1 MGLIDF
7 QGIGLVEVPDDITD
21 AEIQELGENLSKSPA
36 RSAAASA
43 GQSFQRS
50 VGQAVSGARRGAE
63 YLRVPTQ
70 IPVGM
75 GGFGM
80 RDETARN
87 LLDLN
92 REIAKE
98 QALEPERREA
108 RLAASPTYQLGQ
120 EIAAQAP
127 EVFQPN
133 PLYKG
138 DFWTETIPTGAGQL
152 PLLIGA
158 GAVGGPLG
166 AGAMYGAMAGEAT
179 VQEADTILDQRI
191 AEAAALGDTALAAR
205 LERSKANAK
214 SQAFVAGA
222 SIGAATEATL
232 GVAGRVVPAIRN
244 ATQLAGTTI
253 AGKAVQ
259 GALREAAQEG
269 SEQVLGNIAA
279 QKIYEPSRLTLEGV
293 GESMAAGAVLGGGL
307 AVGAESVRPRLVD
320 ANTQKAV
327 NDLAPTSPQ
336 TAQTL
341 ELMKEGL
348 AIAER
353 SSARQL
359 ALEAPAIDVEA
370 TEVAQP
376 LPEPRQL
383 SVSPENQMVVDE
395 TGQPAVFTQPQPE
408 TTDAVQ
414 EQGTDE
420 GVLRPEQPQVGLQG
434 VVEQDTQQEEAP
446 DVLPT
451 QGEEVTPE
459 APYNPS
465 DYPLPPLSDEN
476 TKYRGKLSRFVPRVY
491 RETSISSASPIIPG
505 TTTTTQLGELFF
517 SNTPEYALGQGA
529 NKGVVME
536 FDSDGIEGVLS
547 RSKPAWLPAY
557 ESGNAEF
564 VARQPAQSEIQNALV
579 SVTVKPDATATRV
592 ERVMFNR
599 VTSGLESNGWTKTTN
614 EDGSVTWRK
623 PSSKPSTPRRTQA
636 PPVQEPIPEVQA
648 AIPPEPSVS
657 EPVTPETPA
666 SEQMRQNRDAVNEA
680 SNEFFKLGIQPAPIE
695 VAGKYLSA
703 KAKDAWGRVAAGF
716 QRNFTSRGDL
726 PDSVFQESIKR
737 TGKIKAMEQEGKYIT
752 RDFNRTLREVYG
764 LNRAGMESNLQQVP
778 KEDIQKFNAYLTKED
793 DGSTIDPRVRE
804 QLGKMRSH
812 LDNLSNELVRRGLVD
827 SKLEKVVTD
836 NLGVYLTRSYRF
848 FDDPKWAD
856 NIPKERLN
864 KARNFILS
872 EMRRSN
878 PAATEQDADRQV
890 RNMIEDW
897 KKDGVDSFVRGG
909 KLGGKDFYTFFKRKD
924 IAPEIRALLGEYQ
937 DPQVNFTRSVAK
949 IARYLGDQEFL
960 NKVKQDG
967 MGKFL
972 FESDQAPAGYN
983 TLIATE
989 GSSTMEPLNG
999 LRTSPEIAKVFEEYG
1014 KRDNANGL
1022 WKAIMALN
1030 AFTKTAATV
1039 GSVQTQ
1045 MRNLWGQ
1052 IYFNTMNG
1060 DFRLNNYGKSA
1071 KSVLADL
1078 GAMSDPEWRKQ
1089 YANYLRLGVVGDST
1103 IAGEIRESVK
1113 AVFNR
1118 DMQEDDFSWRSI
1130 VHFAKKYGMDKPA
1143 EIYQAADDLGKITAF
1158 ESRKA
1163 DVKAIHPTWTDKQVE
1178 EQAAR
1183 EIREDYPTHQMA
1195 SRAVRAFRRQPFL
1208 GSFATFNAE
1217 MMRSTY
1223 NSLNRTRQYLFE
1235 NNGNEAMRNIG
1246 IRRAVGA
1253 LTALGGASAGIAA
1266 LSRLLSEVSPED
1278 DDDVR
1283 QFVPSYEQNSNLVY
1297 LGKSDDGAV
1306 RYIDES
1312 RFNPYAMFGDATR
1325 AMFSNDEKGIQSAL
1339 WEGLVE
1345 LTGGYADES
1354 LILSKVADVNRN
1366 KTETGRKVYN
1376 DEATTGDKLYE
1387 SAKHVGEVLV
1397 PGTVKRATTRLL
1409 PAITGTENRRGVVPS
1424 LPAELAREGLGVSIE
1439 DIDFERALEFRAR
1452 DFPKRIS
1459 ESTSIFTSELY
1470 KRGEKDPQKVLDSY
1484 QAQENARLG
1493 IWTDLYNQASAAI
1506 RQGVP
1511 RDEVQSILESN
1522 GVGKRDARLILNGN
1536 YRAYRPSKEV
1546 LERAKDRNRAI
1557 PTTELDA
1564 LATERD
1570 ALRLS
1575 DELPPV
1581 EPQAPVQ
1588 WPVF

>member
-1 MGLIDF
+1 MALIDF
-7 QGIGLVEVPDDITD
+7 QGIGLVEVPDDIT
-21 AEIQELGENLSKSPA
+21 EEQVQELGQNLSKSRP

-43 GQSFQRS
+43 GRALQTG
-50 VGQAVSGARRGAE
+50 VGQTISGARRAAE
-63 YLRVPTQ
+63 YFRAPTQ

-80 RDETARN
+80 REETAQN
-87 LLDLN
+87 LLNLN
-92 REIAKE
+92 REIAQLQE
-98 QALEPERREA
+98 QEPERREQA
-108 RLAASPTYQLGQ
+108 LAESPTYQLGQ
-120 EIAAQAP
+120 EITQSAQ

-133 PLYKG
+133 PLYQG
-138 DFWTETIPTGAGQL
+138 EFVADVLPSAAGQL
-152 PLLIGA
+152 PPLIA
-158 GAVGGPLG
+158 SGAVAGPLG
-166 AGAMYGAMAGEAT
+166 AGLTYGAMAGEAT
-179 VQEADTILDQRI
+179 VQDANNILDQRI
-191 AEAAALGDTALAAR
+191 DEARNAGDLRLAAR
-205 LERSKANAK
+205 LERSKAGAK
-214 SQAFVAGA
+214 GEAFAAGA
-222 SIGAATEATL
+222 TIGAVTEGIL
-232 GVAGRVVPAIRN
+232 GVAGRVVPALRN
-244 ATQLAGTTI
+244 ATQLAGQTI

-259 GALREAAQEG
+259 GAIREAAQEG

-279 QKIYEPSRLTLEGV
+279 QKIYDPNRLTLEGV

-307 AVGAESVRPRLVD
+307 AVGTESFRPRLTE
-320 ANTQKAV
+320 AKTQQVV
-327 NDLAPTSPQ
+327 NDLTPTSPN
-336 TAQTL
+336 TALTL
-341 ELMKEGL
+341 EVMQQGHTL
-348 AIAER
+348 AER
-353 SSARQL
+353 SSADQR
-359 ALEAPAIDVEA
+359 ALEAPAIDIEA
-370 TEVAQP
+370 TEII
-376 LPEPRQL
+376 PEQRRL
-383 SVSPENQMVVDE
+383 SISPESQVVVDE
-395 TGQPAVFTQPQPE
+395 ATGQPAAFTQPQPE
-408 TTDAVQ
+408 TTDAIQ
-414 EQGTDE
+414 EQSPDA
-420 GVLRPEQPQVGLQG
+420 GVLREERPEVELQG
-434 VVEQDTQQEEAP
+434 VVEQDAQAQQPAGIP
-446 DVLPT
+446 TPT
-451 QGEEVTPE
+451 QEEVTPE
-459 APYNPS
+459 A
-465 DYPLPPLSDEN
+465 
-476 TKYRGKLSRFVPRVY
+476 
-491 RETSISSASPIIPG
+491 
-505 TTTTTQLGELFF
+505 
-517 SNTPEYALGQGA
+517 
-529 NKGVVME
+529 
-536 FDSDGIEGVLS
+536 
-547 RSKPAWLPAY
+547 
-557 ESGNAEF
+557 
-564 VARQPAQSEIQNALV
+564 
-579 SVTVKPDATATRV
+579 
-592 ERVMFNR
+592 
-599 VTSGLESNGWTKTTN
+599 
-614 EDGSVTWRK
+614 
-623 PSSKPSTPRRTQA
+623 
-636 PPVQEPIPEVQA
+636 QA

-657 EPVTPETPA
+657 EPVKPETPA
-666 SEQMRQNRDAVNEA
+666 SEQMRKNRDDLNDA
-680 SNEFFKLGIQPAPIE
+680 SNEFFKMGIQPAPIE

-703 KAKDAWGRVAAGF
+703 KAKDAWGRVTAGF

-804 QLGKMRSH
+804 QLDKMRGY

-878 PAATEQDADRQV
+878 PAATEEDADRQV

-924 IAPEIRALLGEYQ
+924 IAPEIRAMLGEYQ

-972 FESDQAPAGYN
+972 FTSENAPAGYN

-989 GSSTMEPLNG
+989 GSATMEPLNG
-999 LRTSPEIAKVFEEYG
+999 LRTSPEIARVFEEYG

-1078 GAMSDPEWRKQ
+1078 GAMDNAEWRKR
-1089 YANYLRLGVVGDST
+1089 YADYVRLGVVGDST

-1130 VHFAKKYGMDKPA
+1130 AHFAKKYGMDKPA

-1163 DVKAIHPTWTDKQVE
+1163 DVKAIHPTWTDNQVE

-1195 SRAVRAFRRQPFL
+1195 SRAVRMFRRQPFL

-1253 LTALGGASAGIAA
+1253 LAALGGASAGIAA

-1283 QFVPSYEQNSNLVY
+1283 QFVPPYEQNSNLVY

-1366 KTETGRKVYN
+1366 KTESGRKVYN
-1376 DEATTGDKLYE
+1376 DEAPTGEKIYE

-1397 PGTVKRATTRLL
+1397 PGTLKRATTRIY
-1409 PAITGTENRRGVVPS
+1409 PALTGQENRRGVVPS
-1424 LPAELAREGLGVSIE
+1424 LPAELAREGLGVAIE

-1470 KRGEKDPQKVLDSY
+1470 KRGEKSTQSVLDAY
-1484 QAQENARLG
+1484 QSQENARLG

-1557 PTTELDA
+1557 PTNEINT

-1575 DELPPV
+1575 DELPAV

>member
-1 MGLIDF
+1 MALIDF
-7 QGIGLVEVPDDITD
+7 GVGLVEVPDDITE
-21 AEIQELGENLSKSPA
+21 AEIQELGENLSKGKA

-50 VGQAVSGARRGAE
+50 VGQAVSGARRAAE
-63 YLRVPTQ
+63 YLRAPTQ

-98 QALEPERREA
+98 QALEPERREE

-152 PLLIGA
+152 PLLIGS
-158 GAVGGPLG
+158 GAVAGPLG
-166 AGAMYGAMAGEAT
+166 AGIAYGAMAGEAT

-191 AEAAALGDTALAAR
+191 EEATALGDTALAAR

-259 GALREAAQEG
+259 GAIREAAQEG

-279 QKIYEPSRLTLEGV
+279 QKIYEPNRLTLEGV
-293 GESMAAGAVLGGGL
+293 GESVAAGAVLGGGM
-307 AVGAESVRPRLVD
+307 AVGAESIRPRLVE

-353 SSARQL
+353 SSASQL

-370 TEVAQP
+370 TEVRQP
-376 LPEPRQL
+376 LPESRQL
-383 SVSPENQMVVDE
+383 TVSPESQMVVDE
-395 TGQPAVFTQPQPE
+395 TGQPAVFTQPKPE

-414 EQGTDE
+414 EQVTDD
-420 GVLRPEQPQVGLQG
+420 GVLRPEQPTVELQG

-446 DVLPT
+446 DVLQT
-451 QGEEVTPE
+451 QGEEVTPK
-459 APYNPS
+459 A
-465 DYPLPPLSDEN
+465 
-476 TKYRGKLSRFVPRVY
+476 
-491 RETSISSASPIIPG
+491 
-505 TTTTTQLGELFF
+505 
-517 SNTPEYALGQGA
+517 
-529 NKGVVME
+529 
-536 FDSDGIEGVLS
+536 
-547 RSKPAWLPAY
+547 
-557 ESGNAEF
+557 
-564 VARQPAQSEIQNALV
+564 
-579 SVTVKPDATATRV
+579 
-592 ERVMFNR
+592 
-599 VTSGLESNGWTKTTN
+599 
-614 EDGSVTWRK
+614 
-623 PSSKPSTPRRTQA
+623 
-636 PPVQEPIPEVQA
+636 QA

-657 EPVTPETPA
+657 EQPIPETPA

-680 SNEFFKLGIQPAPIE
+680 ANEFYKQGIQPAPIE

-703 KAKDAWGRVAAGF
+703 KAKEAWGRVAAGF

-778 KEDIQKFNAYLTKED
+778 KDDIQKFNAYLTKED

-804 QLGKMRSH
+804 QLDKMRSH

-1022 WKAIMALN
+1022 WKGIMALN

-1130 VHFAKKYGMDKPA
+1130 AHFAKKYGMDKPA

-1266 LSRLLSEVSPED
+1266 LSRLLSEVTPED

-1325 AMFSNDEKGIQSAL
+1325 AMLSNDDKGIQSAL

-1366 KTETGRKVYN
+1366 KTESGRKVYN
-1376 DEATTGDKLYE
+1376 DEATTADKMYE

-1424 LPAELAREGLGVSIE
+1424 LPAELAREGLGVAIE

-1470 KRGEKDPQKVLDSY
+1470 KRGEKDPQKVLDAY
-1484 QAQENARLG
+1484 QSQENARLG
-1493 IWTDLYNQASAAI
+1493 IWTDLYNQSSAAI

-1511 RDEVQSILESN
+1511 REEVQSILESN

-1546 LERAKDRNRAI
+1546 LERAKDRNRSI
-1557 PTTELDA
+1557 PTNEINT